1 MSISIDNVTLCATNM
16 NEMVVF
22 YSAVLDAKLEQFEPF
37 PNFIS
42 FRGKLGIL
50 DFQIVSN
57 EIAQVQAS
65 QNRQQ
70 FQFIVDDVTMTI
82 ETALANGGTLI
93 DEALLEEL
101 MVELRQLPTDAME
114 VLELRFFEEKNFK
127 EISYILDITESG
139 AKMRLYRAVEKLK
152 KRFNITLDD

>member
-93 DEALLEEL
+93 DEAAERGGR
-101 MVELRQLPTDAME
+101 M
-114 VLELRFFEEKNFK
+114 
-127 EISYILDITESG
+127 SG
-139 AKMRLYRAVEKLK
+139 AVYDPDGNSMVFVQR
-152 KRFNITLDD
+152 